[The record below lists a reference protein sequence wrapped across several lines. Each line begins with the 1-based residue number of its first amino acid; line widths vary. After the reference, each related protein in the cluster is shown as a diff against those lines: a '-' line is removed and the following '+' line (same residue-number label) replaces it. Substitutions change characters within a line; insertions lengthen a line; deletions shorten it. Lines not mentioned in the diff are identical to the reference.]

1 MAKTNERTLKMM
13 ESFIRLHEEG
23 LSVAEIAKQFNLS
36 ETTVYSKLG
45 EIAKKA
51 GVSRESLLEKPFE
64 ADHSGRNFTPVQPV
78 DTELFETHFKT
89 AMTEIG
95 ELKKAVNQ
103 AIEDNEI
110 ISEILEE
117 DFRDVNQ

>member
-51 GVSRESLLEKPFE
+51 GVSRESLLEKPQEGFL
-64 ADHSGRNFTPVQPV
+64 S
-78 DTELFETHFKT
+78 
-89 AMTEIG
+89 
-95 ELKKAVNQ
+95 
-103 AIEDNEI
+103 
-110 ISEILEE
+110 
-117 DFRDVNQ
+117 